1 MPIGVFDSGLGGLC
15 ALKELHRIMPD
26 TDLIYFGDT
35 GRTPYGTRSPET
47 IMKYAGQD
55 ARFLLSKNVSAILI
69 ACGTVSTVALNALKI
84 SLPVPVCG
92 VVSAASR
99 EAAASTKNG
108 KIGVM
113 GTGATISS
121 GVFEHELKLI
131 NSSLDV
137 TSVACPLLVP
147 IVEYGFADDEIAFL
161 AVKRYLSQITDAGAD
176 TVILGCTHFP
186 ILRKMMEKA
195 APHIVFIDSGAA
207 AAREIASAFS
217 GKEGNG
223 DIRYYVSD
231 TPANFNKTAKVFLGG
246 ELEIKAERVEIEKY

>member
-15 ALKELHRIMPD
+15 ALKELHRIMPN

-55 ARFLLSKNVSAILI
+55 ARFLLSRNVSAILI

-108 KIGVM
+108 KVGVM

-131 NSSLDV
+131 NGELEV

-147 IVEYGFADDEIAFL
+147 VVEYGFAEDEIA
-161 AVKRYLSQITDAGAD
+161 YLSVKKYLEPIIDSGAD

-186 ILRKMMEKA
+186 ILKNNSNSLCLNSSLSLSI
-195 APHIVFIDSGAA
+195 HLD
-207 AAREIASAFS
+207 
-217 GKEGNG
+217 
-223 DIRYYVSD
+223 
-231 TPANFNKTAKVFLGG
+231 
-246 ELEIKAERVEIEKY
+246 

>member
-15 ALKELHRIMPD
+15 ALKELHRILPD
-26 TDLIYFGDT
+26 ADLVYFGDT

-47 IMKYAGQD
+47 IMKYAAQD
-55 ARFLLSKNVSAILI
+55 ARFLLSRNVRAILI

-84 SLPVPVCG
+84 SLPVPVFG

-99 EAAASTKNG
+99 EAAMSTKNG

-131 NSSLDV
+131 NGSLEV

-147 IVEYGFADDEIAFL
+147 VVEYGFADDEIAYL
-161 AVKRYLSQITDAGAD
+161 SVKRYLQPVIDSGAD

-186 ILRKMMEKA
+186 FLKA
-195 APHIVFIDSGAA
+195 AIRRVLGQRIALYDGGAGTARQTQRQLEQIDCLAPEDASG
-207 AAREIASAFS
+207 EILLENSRNDPQ
-217 GKEGNG
+217 E
-223 DIRYYVSD
+223 
-231 TPANFNKTAKVFLGG
+231 TALS
-246 ELEIKAERVEIEKY
+246 EYLLLQIP

>member
-15 ALKELHRIMPD
+15 ALKELHRLMPG
-26 TDLIYFGDT
+26 TDIVYFGDT
-35 GRTPYGTRSPET
+35 GRTPYGTRSAET
-47 IMKYAGQD
+47 IMKYAAQD
-55 ARFLLSKNVSAILI
+55 ARFLMSQNVEAVLI

-84 SLPVPVCG
+84 TLPVPVYG

-99 EAAASTKNG
+99 EAAAVSKNG

-131 NSSLDV
+131 NSSLSV
-137 TSVACPLLVP
+137 TPVACPLLVP

-161 AVKRYLSQITDAGAD
+161 AVKRYLSQILDTGAD

-186 ILRKMMEKA
+186 ILKNMMQKA
-195 APHIVFIDSGAA
+195 APQITFIDSGAA
-207 AAREIASAFS
+207 AAREISTALKD
-217 GKEGNG
+217 GGGEGAVHCF
-223 DIRYYVSD
+223 VSD
-231 TPANFNKTAKVFLGG
+231 TPLNFNRTARVFLG
-246 ELEIKAERVEIEKY
+246 EDMDFDVQRVDIEKY

>member
-1 MPIGVFDSGLGGLC
+1 MPIGIFDSGLGGLC
-15 ALKELHRIMPD
+15 ALKELHRILPD
-26 TDLIYFGDT
+26 ANLVYFGDT

-47 IMKYAGQD
+47 IMKYAAQD
-55 ARFLLSKNVSAILI
+55 ARFLLSRNVRAILI

-84 SLPVPVCG
+84 SLPVPVYG

-131 NSSLDV
+131 NGSLTV

-147 IVEYGFADDEIAFL
+147 VVEYGFADDEIAYL
-161 AVKRYLSQITDAGAD
+161 AVKRYLQPIVDADAD

-186 ILRKMMEKA
+186 ILENMMKKA
-195 APHIVFIDSGAA
+195 APHINFVDSGAA
-207 AAREIASAFS
+207 AAREIAAAFPDE
-217 GKEGNG
+217 KGNG
-223 DIRYYVSD
+223 AIHCCVSD
-231 TPANFNKTAKVFLGG
+231 TPSNFNKTARVFLG
-246 ELEIKAERVEIEKY
+246 EDLDFDVERVEIEKY

>member
-15 ALKELHRIMPD
+15 ALKELHRILPD
-26 TDLIYFGDT
+26 ADLVYFGDT

-47 IMKYAGQD
+47 IMKYAAQD
-55 ARFLLSKNVSAILI
+55 ARFLLSRNVRAILI

-84 SLPVPVCG
+84 SLPVPVFG

-99 EAAASTKNG
+99 EAAMSTKNG

-131 NSSLDV
+131 NGSLEV

-147 IVEYGFADDEIAFL
+147 VVEYGFADDEIAYL
-161 AVKRYLSQITDAGAD
+161 SVKRYLQPVIDSGAD

-186 ILRKMMEKA
+186 LLIKMLKKA
-195 APHIVFIDSGAA
+195 APHITFVDSGAA
-207 AAREIASAFS
+207 AAREIAAAFPDKNGS
-217 GKEGNG
+217 GAVHCC
-223 DIRYYVSD
+223 VSD
-231 TPANFNKTAKVFLGG
+231 TPANFDKTARVFLGD